1 MLLKREK
8 NFYLIFSLFDIIL
21 ELGKK
26 YEIFHNNFSNLFLLF
41 LEKTQ
46 KLFFEEKEKK
56 LFFKKNISS
65 FFIEISKLFSRSG
78 NSALF
83 KRVVIYQLNF

>member
-1 MLLKREK
+1 MRLKK
-8 NFYLIFSLFDIIL
+8 FLFDLNFSLFDIIL

-26 YEIFHNNFSNLFLLF
+26 CKIFRNNFSHLFLLF

-56 LFFKKNISS
+56 LTEYEIFL
-65 FFIEISKLFSRSG
+65 IEK
-78 NSALF
+78 
-83 KRVVIYQLNF
+83 